1 MSRSRTAAA
10 AAAAAV
16 LAAAAV
22 PIPRPA
28 AAQEAQN
35 PPAHPAGKVVFDTSL
50 YSGLE
55 YRMIGPYRGG
65 RVTAVTGVPGSDGRT
80 FYMGA
85 TGGGVW
91 KTTNAGI
98 SWKNVSDG
106 WFAVG
111 SIGSIAVAPSDSQVV
126 YVGTGS
132 WAWRGNVS
140 TGRGIYRS
148 DDGGKSW
155 RFLGLASTGSIG
167 ALAVDPR
174 DPDRV
179 FAAALGH
186 PFGPSSERGVYRTE
200 DGGRTWEKVLFISDS
215 TGFADLSM
223 DPSNPRV
230 VYAAAWRAERKPWT
244 MVDGAREGGIWKTT
258 DGGDHWRRLSGGLP
272 DGLLG
277 KIGVAVSPVDP
288 DRVYALVVAKDPDG
302 GIWRSDDAGKSWSHV
317 DSEHKLT
324 QRGWYYARII
334 ADPKDPNTVYA
345 PNVRLWRSVDAGRKW
360 ERIRTRHG
368 DDHSLWIQPSDPD
381 VMIEGN
387 DGGANITNDGGR
399 TWSSLYNQPTA
410 QLYRV
415 FVDDR
420 FPYRVYGPQQDLGTI
435 SVPAWAPGTGEVT
448 PQGLWRTQGGG
459 ESGWIAFDPDH
470 PAVTYAG
477 SYMGVNDRMDHETGR
492 GRNMIVYP
500 QLSDGVAPK
509 DLEYRF
515 QWSAPIV
522 KSRFDTSV
530 VYHAAQYVLKTTDGG
545 RTWTRISP
553 DLTRGDTTK
562 EEIPGGPVQHDHTGV
577 EIYGTI
583 FALAEGTRSADVLW
597 AGSDDGLVHLTRDGG
612 KTWTDV
618 TPPGLPEFSTVNVI
632 EPSPHEAGKAY
643 VTAYRYRMDDW
654 TPYVFETTD
663 WGAHWSRIADG
674 TRGIPARDPVRVV
687 REDPGRAGLLYAGTE
702 FGAFVSFDD
711 GAHWQTLQQNLP
723 PVPVTDLVVHG
734 SDLVVATQGRSFWI
748 LDDVTPLRQVADSVA
763 TAGRFLFR
771 PRPAYRAD
779 MGGFRGAG
787 ISGPPGPAVFDY
799 YLSAN
804 VRDTLTLEI
813 LDADGNVVR
822 TFRSGKTEGGEA
834 SEEESFFGGGRD
846 RPLPSGKG
854 MHRYT
859 WNLRLKGVDKP
870 EDAVVWGY
878 TGGPTAVPGTYTA
891 RLSADDWSAERKFKI
906 RPDPRWQGVSH
917 QDLVDQLHMATAVRD
932 TLQQVYDAI
941 RALRSAREQ
950 VKAAAK
956 RAGDAGA
963 GGDVAARAD
972 SLIAHMT
979 ALEGELVQTRN
990 ESGQDPIRFPPRF
1003 DNQVAALYDNVAGP
1017 DGAPTGGARERWQ
1030 DLVSQ
1035 WKEFRG
1041 RLDGLLKDG
1050 VASFNQLLQQ
1060 QDVPAVVVPKGG
1072 ADGGGTG
1079 GS

>member
-1 MSRSRTAAA
+1 MLRRRPEGSAARRALAAAGPGAAA
-10 AAAAAV
+10 AFVAVAAAF
-16 LAAAAV
+16 LAAALLA
-22 PIPRPA
+22 PLPA
-28 AAQEAQN
+28 AAQDAAN
-35 PPAHPAGKVVFDTSL
+35 PPVHPAGKVVLDTGL
-50 YSGLE
+50 YSGLK

-65 RVTAVTGVPGSDGRT
+65 RVTAVSGVPGSDGRT

-98 SWKNVSDG
+98 SWTNVSDG
-106 WFAVG
+106 AFAVG

-140 TGRGIYRS
+140 TGKGIYRS

-186 PFGPSSERGVYRTE
+186 PFGANSERGVYRTE
-200 DGGRTWEKVLFISDS
+200 DGGRTWEKVLFVSDS

-230 VYAAAWRAERKPWT
+230 VYAAGWRAERKPWT
-244 MVDGAREGGIWKTT
+244 IVDGAREGGIWKTT
-258 DGGDHWRRLSGGLP
+258 DGGDHWQRLSGGLP

-277 KIGVAVSPVDP
+277 KIGVDVSPADP

-302 GIWRSDDAGKSWSHV
+302 GIWRSDDAGRSWSHV
-317 DSEHKLT
+317 NSEHKLT

-345 PNVRLWRSVDAGRKW
+345 PNVRFWRSVDGGRRW

-387 DGGANITNDGGR
+387 DGGANISNDGGR
-399 TWSSLYNQPTA
+399 TWSSLHNQPTA
-410 QLYRV
+410 QIYRV

-477 SYMGVNDRMDHETGR
+477 SYMGVIDRMDHETGR
-492 GRNMIVYP
+492 SRNMIVYP

-509 DLEYRF
+509 DLKYRF
-515 QWSAPIV
+515 QWNAPIV

-545 RTWTRISP
+545 RTWSRISP
-553 DLTRGDTTK
+553 DLTRGDTTR

-583 FALAEGTRSADVLW
+583 FALAEGARSADVLW

-612 KTWTDV
+612 KTWKDV
-618 TPPGLPEFSTVNVI
+618 TPPG
-632 EPSPHEAGKAY
+632 
-643 VTAYRYRMDDW
+643 
-654 TPYVFETTD
+654 
-663 WGAHWSRIADG
+663 
-674 TRGIPARDPVRVV
+674 
-687 REDPGRAGLLYAGTE
+687 
-702 FGAFVSFDD
+702 
-711 GAHWQTLQQNLP
+711 
-723 PVPVTDLVVHG
+723 
-734 SDLVVATQGRSFWI
+734 
-748 LDDVTPLRQVADSVA
+748 
-763 TAGRFLFR
+763 
-771 PRPAYRAD
+771 
-779 MGGFRGAG
+779 
-787 ISGPPGPAVFDY
+787 
-799 YLSAN
+799 
-804 VRDTLTLEI
+804 
-813 LDADGNVVR
+813 
-822 TFRSGKTEGGEA
+822 
-834 SEEESFFGGGRD
+834 
-846 RPLPSGKG
+846 
-854 MHRYT
+854 
-859 WNLRLKGVDKP
+859 
-870 EDAVVWGY
+870 
-878 TGGPTAVPGTYTA
+878 
-891 RLSADDWSAERKFKI
+891 
-906 RPDPRWQGVSH
+906 
-917 QDLVDQLHMATAVRD
+917 
-932 TLQQVYDAI
+932 
-941 RALRSAREQ
+941 
-950 VKAAAK
+950 
-956 RAGDAGA
+956 
-963 GGDVAARAD
+963 
-972 SLIAHMT
+972 
-979 ALEGELVQTRN
+979 
-990 ESGQDPIRFPPRF
+990 
-1003 DNQVAALYDNVAGP
+1003 
-1017 DGAPTGGARERWQ
+1017 
-1030 DLVSQ
+1030 
-1035 WKEFRG
+1035 
-1041 RLDGLLKDG
+1041 
-1050 VASFNQLLQQ
+1050 
-1060 QDVPAVVVPKGG
+1060 
-1072 ADGGGTG
+1072 
-1079 GS
+1079 